1 MSGDDRDRSER
12 ALAEFSERTASLLI
26 AAGLARMPA
35 RVLMALMAS
44 ETGGL
49 TSQELQKLLG
59 VSAAAI
65 SGAVKYLQSTT
76 FIRRVAQ
83 PGSRRERYELPD
95 DYWYQASTNAVS
107 IYQPLAQLAEDALA
121 ALAGDESATAA
132 ADGAAPDAA
141 VSVRASRIRE
151 MAEYFRFM
159 QRRMPELNE
168 EWEASRR
175 R

>member
-1 MSGDDRDRSER
+1 MSGSERDRSER
-12 ALAEFSERTASLLI
+12 ALADFSERTASLLI

-35 RVLMALMAS
+35 RVLMSLMAS

-49 TSQELQKLLG
+49 TSQELQERLG

-65 SGAVKYLQSTT
+65 SGAVRYLQNVS
-76 FIRRVAQ
+76 FVRRVAQ
-83 PGSRRERYELPD
+83 SGSRRERYELPD
-95 DYWYQASTNAVS
+95 DYWYQASMNAVS

-121 ALAGDESATAA
+121 VLDKSEVDQGEVA
-132 ADGAAPDAA
+132 ADSAA
-141 VSVRASRIRE
+141 SVRASRIRE

-168 EWEASRR
+168 EWEALRR

>member
-1 MSGDDRDRSER
+1 MSRDEQGRSER

-26 AAGLARMPA
+26 SAGLARMPA

-49 TSQELQKLLG
+49 TSRELQQRLG
-59 VSAAAI
+59 VSAAAV
-65 SGAVKYLQSTT
+65 SGAVQYLQSTT
-76 FIRRVAQ
+76 FIRRVVQ

-95 DYWYQASTNAVS
+95 DYWYQVSTNAIS

-121 ALAGDESATAA
+121 ALAE
-132 ADGAAPDAA
+132 DA
-141 VSVRASRIRE
+141 SVRASRIRE

-159 QRRMPELNE
+159 QKRMPELNE

>member
-1 MSGDDRDRSER
+1 MSGDGHDDSER

-26 AAGLARMPA
+26 GAGLARMPA

-49 TSQELQKLLG
+49 TSQELQERLG
-59 VSAAAI
+59 VSAAAV
-65 SGAVKYLQSTT
+65 SGAVQYLQSTN
-76 FIRRVAQ
+76 FIRRVVQ

-95 DYWYQASTNAVS
+95 DYWYQVSTNAVS

-121 ALAGDESATAA
+121 ALAEDESTRAA
-132 ADGAAPDAA
+132 
-141 VSVRASRIRE
+141 RIRE

-175 R
+175 RMTDA